1 MTGHES
7 WKSIIIAAVILC
19 VALSV
24 PAGAVAAGKMGL
36 NDCVAEALRVSFS
49 VKKAEAEIEAAGQR
63 VKQAKAD
70 YLPVFSTSYTY
81 GYLSPE
87 RTTSGRVTTP
97 HNNFSFELV
106 MTQPIFTGFRLDINK
121 KLQEL
126 GLMDSELAL
135 VLARLDLVL
144 SVKQAYYNIL
154 AAEKSVMV
162 AQQSVEAL
170 ESQLNVAK
178 NFFEVG
184 MTPRSDLLEAEV
196 ELANGKKDLITAQN
210 SVRLA
215 KSQLNNILR
224 RPVNQEV
231 EVMDVSEML
240 PEAPEFN
247 EAEKAAMSNRPEI
260 KRAEKGVEQAEQGIR
275 LAQAAFYP
283 TLNFQASYEKGGDD
297 PLVQG
302 YDYTSDETT
311 TLGLSLGW
319 TIWDWRKRDYSVA
332 EYRSL
337 LRKSRYSLHELEEL
351 ISLEVKAA
359 VLAIRENREA
369 IVVAKKGV
377 ESGEEGFRMSQER
390 YKEQV
395 ATSTEV
401 LNAQT
406 RLTSARTNY
415 FSALYGYHLALAQLR
430 RAMGE
435 Q

>member
-1 MTGHES
+1 MTGHDS
-7 WKSIIIAAVILC
+7 WKVLVVVAAVLC
-19 VALSV
+19 AALSV
-24 PAGAVAAGKMGL
+24 PAGAEAAAKMGL

-49 VKKAEAEIEAAGQR
+49 IKKAEADIEAAGER

-70 YLPVFSTSYTY
+70 YLPVFSTTYSYA
-81 GYLSPE
+81 YLSPE
-87 RTTSGRVTTP
+87 KTTSGRVTAP

-126 GLMDSELAL
+126 GLMDSELAMES
-135 VLARLDLVL
+135 AKLDLIL
-144 SVKQAYYNIL
+144 TAKQAYYNIL

-196 ELANGKKDLITAQN
+196 ELANGKKDLIAAQN

-231 EVMDVSEML
+231 EVMDVSELL
-240 PEAPEFN
+240 PTAPEFD
-247 EAEKAAMSNRPEI
+247 EAEKAAMGKRPEI
-260 KRAEKGVEQAEQGIR
+260 MRAEKAVEQAEQGIR
-275 LAQAAFYP
+275 LAQAEYYP
-283 TLNFQASYEKGGDD
+283 TLNFKASYEKGGDD
-297 PLVQG
+297 MLVQG

-319 TIWDWRKRDYSVA
+319 TIWDWRKRDYTVA
-332 EYRSL
+332 EYRSM
-337 LRKSRYSLHELEEL
+337 LRRSRYTLHELEEL

-359 VLAIRENREA
+359 VLAIQENREA

-435 Q
+435 K